1 MSRVYID
8 LLVLLFGV
16 RRVLIAHSTH
26 RSHRSHSPGADDAVA
41 EWSHM
46 QKWVGV
52 GLLRCNAGIFLSV
65 VTDWQF

>member
-8 LLVLLFGV
+8 LRVLLFGAL
-16 RRVLIAHSTH
+16 RVLDSSLST
-26 RSHRSHSPGADDAVA
+26 HRSHSPGADDAVA